1 MFTFDD
7 TSCKRNCHYKL
18 KSFPEQLTLTTRR
31 DMTSVFRE
39 IPSSYWLPLFS
50 TEESEIYSDVYCNS
64 KDSGSKSPTSLSNL
78 LEILSKSHKCQFI
91 GRVHTKEDSR
101 NGSLDEFCEAMPTN
115 HHHLLLYL
123 PQCTNAETMLKQTIS
138 QVLSNEQWAKV
149 RLLTVSYPENFL
161 KTETSIFSPRSLIV
175 EGERMK
181 SLMTRKTTE
190 KLGCSFKCVWE
201 LDRHNSLGDCPDN
214 EKALYIFQ
222 KLVELE
228 KSDAPFKDTVISYF
242 ELLQRGIGRLF
253 LSEHSRILDIDLGV
267 SNSQCMCFECL
278 NQPLQ
283 LYEAID
289 NTPPSAQLFS
299 PYNEDTI
306 IDTSFL

>member
-1 MFTFDD
+1 MIIIDD
-7 TSCKRNCHYKL
+7 TCDKRNRHYNL
-18 KSFPEQLTLTTRR
+18 KSFPEQLTLTTKS

-39 IPSSYWLPLFS
+39 IPSNYWLLLFS
-50 TEESEIYSDVYCNS
+50 TEESEIYSDVYEKDNS
-64 KDSGSKSPTSLSNL
+64 KLPTSFSKLLQILSN
-78 LEILSKSHKCQFI
+78 SHKCQFI
-91 GRVHTKEDSR
+91 GRVHTPEDSS

-115 HHHLLLYL
+115 HYHLLLYI
-123 PQCTNAETMLKQTIS
+123 PQCTNADTILKQTIS

-161 KTETSIFSPRSLIV
+161 KTETSIFSRSLVV

-190 KLGCSFKCVWE
+190 SLGCSFNCVWE

-228 KSDAPFKDTVISYF
+228 KSDAPFKDTVISYI

-253 LSEHSRILDIDLGV
+253 LSEHSRTLDIDLGV
-267 SNSQCMCFECL
+267 SNAQCMCFECL

-283 LYEAID
+283 LDETID
-289 NTPPSAQLFS
+289 NTPSNSQLFS

-306 IDTSFL
+306 IDTSFV

>member
-1 MFTFDD
+1 MFTVDD
-7 TSCKRNCHYKL
+7 TCDKKNRHYNL
-18 KSFPEQLTLTTRR
+18 KSSPEQLTSLTTRR
-31 DMTSVFRE
+31 EMTSVFRE
-39 IPSSYWLPLFS
+39 IPSNYWLLLFS
-50 TEESEIYSDVYCNS
+50 TEESQIYSDVYE
-64 KDSGSKSPTSLSNL
+64 KDSNSKSPTSLSKM
-78 LEILSKSHKCQFI
+78 LEILSNSHKCQFI
-91 GRVHTKEDSR
+91 GRIHTKEDST

-115 HHHLLLYL
+115 HHHVLLYL
-123 PQCTNAETMLKQTIS
+123 PQSTNAETMLKQTIS

-161 KTETSIFSPRSLIV
+161 KTETSTFCHRSLIV

-190 KLGCSFKCVWE
+190 SLGCSFNCVWE
-201 LDRHNSLGDCPDN
+201 LNRHNSLGDCPDN

-228 KSDAPFKDTVISYF
+228 KSDAPFKDTVISYI

-267 SNSQCMCFECL
+267 SNAQCMCFECL

-283 LYEAID
+283 LDEAID
-289 NTPPSAQLFS
+289 NTPSSSQLFS